1 MASAGKYMFV
11 SFRGETNI
19 HVATVTTKSGG
30 VDFADPAYRTIT
42 FLEPPTGDLLAWL
55 QVNAVKQ

>member
-1 MASAGKYMFV
+1 MPDVFHGCNLRFDDTIISRQEDEIAVGKV
-11 SFRGETNI
+11 ILSIPE
-19 HVATVTTKSGG
+19 
-30 VDFADPAYRTIT
+30 AYRTIT